1 MTQNIEPK
9 HSVRDQDDEIDDDD
23 LLKALEN
30 EDDSDYRA
38 RRIEQLNAELAS
50 AQNNRSMAPGPGQ
63 TTIIQDSLYPTL
75 ENDQILLNFTTD
87 THRCVIHFAHPDFA
101 RCDTMDEHMRALA
114 TRHYDVRF
122 ARVDVRDTPFVVEK
136 LKIRVLPCVIGFKD
150 GIAAERVVGFEGLA
164 LGGRDGTDSF
174 STATLEKRLLWKGVL
189 VQAKISDDNDDSS
202 ISDAVDEVRTMAN
215 DELMEKGPSAA
226 GEHGIAGTTTTTT
239 TTTIGIEKGY
249 LLLSN
254 PYIHEILCHNMRGL
268 LA

>member
-1 MTQNIEPK
+1 MTRNIESK
-9 HSVRDQDDEIDDDD
+9 HSVRDQDDEVDDDD

-30 EDDSDYRA
+30 EDDSAYRA

-50 AQNNRSMAPGPGQ
+50 AQNNLPVASAPGQ

-75 ENDQILLNFTTD
+75 GSDQILLNFTTD
-87 THRCVIHFAHPDFA
+87 AHRCVIHFAHPDFA
-101 RCDTMDEHMRALA
+101 RCGTMDEHMRALA

-164 LGGRDGTDSF
+164 LGGRDGTNSF

-189 VQAKISDDNDDSS
+189 MQARIRDGNDDSD
-202 ISDAVDEVRTMAN
+202 ISDADDGDEDNGRRR
-215 DELMEKGPSAA
+215 
-226 GEHGIAGTTTTTT
+226 
-239 TTTIGIEKGY
+239 
-249 LLLSN
+249 
-254 PYIHEILCHNMRGL
+254 ILGRGSIRGGR
-268 LA
+268 ARHSRDDDDDDWD